1 MNWKTNSK
9 IKNFISMLPH
19 AIGDRLYYLIQRNF
33 GGLQKTNSLYW
44 PNIEASRKIWNLI
57 SISGNE
63 PKDKV
68 FFELGTGRVPEIPFY
83 LWLMGSKKIFTV
95 DIQNLLREN
104 LLNEFFINVISH
116 ESLIKDYLYTDLLDE
131 RFNLFKSEFNNKD
144 REPLHIIK
152 TIMNIEYIPDL
163 DARSTLIKDKT
174 IDYYFS
180 NNVLEHIESKL
191 INEILY
197 EQKRITKNEGLMINY
212 IDYSDHFSHSDDSIS
227 SLNFLQYSANEWS
240 RYGDSKFIY
249 MNRLRHDDFENIFK
263 KLKYKNK
270 YVEIS
275 KENDYQKI
283 IESDNFKLAECFSNK
298 SNEVLSIIGAWFVH
312 SS

>member
-1 MNWKTNSK
+1 MHWKTNSK
-9 IKNFISMLPH
+9 IKNLIAMLPN
-19 AIGDRLYYLIQRNF
+19 AIGDKIYYLIQRKF
-33 GGLQKTNSLYW
+33 GGLQKKRALNI
-44 PNIEASRKIWNLI
+44 PNIQISRKIWDLI

-63 PKDKV
+63 PKNKV

-95 DIQNLLREN
+95 DLQNLLRED
-104 LLNEFFINVISH
+104 LLSEFFINVISN
-116 ESLIKDYLYTDLLDE
+116 ESIIKDYLNTQLLE
-131 RFNLFKSEFNNKD
+131 KRFNLFKSEFYNKNKKS
-144 REPLHIIK
+144 LHILES
-152 TIMNIEYIPDL
+152 IMNIEYIPNL
-163 DARSTLIKDKT
+163 DARNTLIKDNT

-180 NNVLEHIESKL
+180 NNVLEHIESNL

-197 EQKRITKNEGLMINY
+197 EQKRITKNNGLMINY
-212 IDYSDHFSHSDDSIS
+212 IDYGDHFSHTDDSIS
-227 SLNFLQYSANEWS
+227 SLNFLQYSTNEWS

-249 MNRLRHDDFENIFK
+249 MNRLRHDDFEDIFK

-283 IESDNFKLAECFSNK
+283 IESNNFKLAKCFSNK